1 MLRGFCFWG
10 GMIYCRSSLSN
21 LTFWATPAVRKLICA
36 ILLALALADT
46 GVSAEAISEG
56 QDKAGWVFLVQE
68 VARSEPAIQRVFA
81 TVVLLQLAEVHL
93 GEAGL
98 ARRQASAETTDARER
113 KRLFGWA
120 VVVEGEAQ
128 RYLRLHDAAQTGA
141 PVRVM
146 PAAETGRQPLL
157 SVGGRVVILSH
168 LRPSQQAELEA
179 FIVADFCRQVD
190 CLSLGGG
197 PRAGPQLA
205 PPH

>member
-1 MLRGFCFWG
+1 
-10 GMIYCRSSLSN
+10 MIYCRSSLSN

-36 ILLALALADT
+36 TLLALALADT
-46 GVSAEAISEG
+46 SFSAGAISEG
-56 QDKAGWVFLVQE
+56 QDTAAWVFLVQE
-68 VARSEPAIQRVFA
+68 VSRSEPAIQRVFA

-113 KRLFGWA
+113 KRLLGWA
-120 VVVEGEAQ
+120 AVVEGEAR
-128 RYLRLHDAAQTGA
+128 RYLLLHDAAQAGA
-141 PVRVM
+141 PVRIM
-146 PAAETGRQPLL
+146 PAAELGMQPLL
-157 SVGGRVVILSH
+157 WLGGKVVILSH

-179 FIVADFCRQVD
+179 YIVADFCRQVD